1 MLCPVLAGYGIGYG
15 LGDHIEKLRR
25 LAGGFE
31 RVAVAAVLAAL
42 VVIWIRWQRRAGRA
56 SG

>member
-31 RVAVAAVLAAL
+31 RVAVAAVL